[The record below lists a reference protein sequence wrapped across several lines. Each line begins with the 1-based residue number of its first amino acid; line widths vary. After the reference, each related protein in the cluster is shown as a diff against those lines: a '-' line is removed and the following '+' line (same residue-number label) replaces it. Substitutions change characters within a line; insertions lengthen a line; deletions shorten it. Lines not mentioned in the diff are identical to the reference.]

1 MSAPTPTLGEPQDEF
16 SLPPVPGAELSDLV
30 AAAEF
35 DDVHFF
41 LSEAISE
48 GAIDAPTP
56 AEKATFTLLPYEH
69 PDQAIDDQAF
79 EAIEDAGYAQATLA
93 DLLCLAIARPDLQR
107 DFDIVALG
115 TLRTRRINKDGP
127 GDTVW
132 DQSDLDKSICQWA
145 TGLSN
150 LKERR
155 TLVPV
160 ELFLDKVLRNP
171 TLILVRKV

>member
-16 SLPPVPGAELSDLV
+16 SLPPVPGADLTDLV

-41 LSEAISE
+41 LGEAISA
-48 GAIDAPTP
+48 GAIDAPAP
-56 AEKATFTLLPYEH
+56 AEKSSFTLLPYDH
-69 PDQAIDDQAF
+69 PDQAIDATTF
-79 EAIEDAGYAQATLA
+79 EAIEEAGYEQATLA

-107 DFDIVALG
+107 EFDVVALG
-115 TLRTRRINKDGP
+115 TLRTRRIHTDEAGE
-127 GDTVW
+127 TVW
-132 DQSDLDKSICQWA
+132 DQSELDKSICQWA

-150 LKERR
+150 LKQQR

-160 ELFLDKVLRNP
+160 ELFLDKVLRKP